1 MSSFS
6 AYMTSLFLTGI
17 KKTGCSIKKCS
28 FVPPSAPHFEFP
40 TSKGLKITT
49 SDKTRAKLKINR
61 WLRWL
66 GHVQKMSKI
75 GYPKFPWD
83 GVNRLLNM
91 SRFSAYI
98 YDKYIF
104 NWNYENGVLIKKCS
118 LFVPPSEPHF
128 DFPTSKGLKITP
140 SDKTRA
146 KLKNLSLVIMAWSC
160 IEENDNIFFKVYFG
174 CRK

>member
-1 MSSFS
+1 
-6 AYMTSLFLTGI
+6 
-17 KKTGCSIKKCS
+17 
-28 FVPPSAPHFEFP
+28 
-40 TSKGLKITT
+40 
-49 SDKTRAKLKINR
+49 
-61 WLRWL
+61 
-66 GHVQKMSKI
+66 
-75 GYPKFPWD
+75 
-83 GVNRLLNM
+83 M

-104 NWNYENGVLIKKCS
+104 NWNCENGVLIKKCS

-160 IEENDNIFFKVYFG
+160 IEENDNIFFLSIFWVPEIGNTADAPNPLGSQPGQRKSGSLHVPKKV
-174 CRK
+174 